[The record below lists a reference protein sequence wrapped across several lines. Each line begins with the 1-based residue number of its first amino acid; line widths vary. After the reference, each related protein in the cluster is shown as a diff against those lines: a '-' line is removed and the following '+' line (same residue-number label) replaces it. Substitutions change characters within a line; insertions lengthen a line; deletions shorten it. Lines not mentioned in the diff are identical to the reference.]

1 MMSFE
6 EKLLDDIFNSK
17 FNFELHNKIGIHTF
31 EIYVRMSKESFA
43 LIFRHLQM
51 YVQNRIEDPYFRNL
65 YMKFFMY
72 VNLYSDHL
80 TWGTTYIDVEP
91 GVSIKL
97 GLHDDFGHV
106 HMIFNP
112 ALIVASRD
120 KDFDSTTYDY
130 TQITPH
136 DFKRWNRFRELCVRI
151 LQRWH
156 IPNCKMDKIK
166 ITRID
171 CCVNIEMGDVD
182 IPVLLDYLRL
192 VAKRNGYDV
201 YKFYYKN
208 HDRHHLLVHT
218 KKQKLSI
225 YDKCEEQHVKFG
237 RNYGKNIL
245 RIEAQFEGSRIYDEF
260 IKFADIRVNAIH
272 KGLNIVDIVEEVAR
286 WSPLVIYDVIDMV
299 FPDGDFLTRQDGIRI
314 LENSG
319 IRESTL
325 KRCVEFVDSFSRITT
340 YDGIVNKI
348 DQFKKNNSDSVY
360 RRTMQIFSKNGI
372 APYWLKVN
380 SRYIALPGL
389 KSVYTSAI
397 FNTIPEYSYIYELL
411 DFMKSIYNNSHLL

>member
-6 EKLLDDIFNSK
+6 EKLLDDIFNSQ

-136 DFKRWNRFRELCVRI
+136 DFKRWNRFQELCVKI
-151 LQRWH
+151 LL
-156 IPNCKMDKIK
+156 
-166 ITRID
+166 
-171 CCVNIEMGDVD
+171 D
-182 IPVLLDYLRL
+182 IPVLLDYLKL
-192 VAKRNGYDV
+192 VAKRNGYGV

-260 IKFADIRVNAIH
+260 LKFADIRVNAIH

-397 FNTIPEYSYIYELL
+397 FNTIPEYSYIYDLL
-411 DFMKSIYNNSHLL
+411 DFMKSVYNNKHLL